1 MRWVGLELCSLKW
14 KTFYVGPPGEF
25 SDGSQEAGGVYQVLE
40 MPYEGGDLSMMIVL
54 PRQEVPLSSLEP
66 IIKAPLLEEWANNV
80 KLQKVEVY
88 LPRWDTFLTPHY
100 IASLAT
106 SLYLPCSVH
115 PGTLLHHLLWILM
128 KSLPSCC
135 TTLFHWYKYQS
146 QELKLGGSFIYCTLV
161 GSFWALIYNW
171 NPNSFKM
178 EQKIDLR
185 KTLQE
190 LGIKSIFSTEADLSS
205 MIGRNTHKHITWFF
219 DPWSNMYPEST
230 FQLMWCNSC
239 TVASTKFWR

>member
-1 MRWVGLELCSLKW
+1 
-14 KTFYVGPPGEF
+14 
-25 SDGSQEAGGVYQVLE
+25 
-40 MPYEGGDLSMMIVL
+40 MMIVL

-88 LPRWDTFLTPHY
+88 LPRWDTFLTPHF

-106 SLYLPCSVH
+106 LLNLPCSVH
-115 PGTLLHHLLWILM
+115 PVTLLHHLLWMLM
-128 KSLPSCC
+128 RSLPSCC
-135 TTLFHWYKYQS
+135 TTLFHWYKYRS
-146 QELKLGGSFIYCTLV
+146 QELKLGGSFIYYTLV
-161 GSFWALIYNW
+161 GCFWALIYNW

-190 LGIKSIFSTEADLSS
+190 LGIKSIFCTEADLSS
-205 MIGRNTHKHITWFF
+205 MIGRNTHKHITWLIP
-219 DPWSNMYPEST
+219 DQTSSLNSHSG
-230 FQLMWCNSC
+230 WCDASAA
-239 TVASTKFWR
+239 VASTKFWR